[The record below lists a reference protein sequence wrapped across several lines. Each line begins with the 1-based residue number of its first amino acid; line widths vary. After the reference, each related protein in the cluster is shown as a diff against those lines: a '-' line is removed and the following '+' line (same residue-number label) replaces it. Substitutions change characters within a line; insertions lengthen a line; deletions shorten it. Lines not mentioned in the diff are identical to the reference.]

1 MDKAKE
7 KLLAR
12 NSRHSRVRKKVI
24 GTPERPRLTV
34 FRSLKNIYA
43 QIIDDVAGTTL
54 VSTSSLNP
62 TFKKETK
69 QGNNL
74 EAAKLVGKLIAC
86 VAQEK
91 GVKQV
96 VFDRG
101 GYSYHGRVKALAD
114 AVRGEG
120 IQF

>member
-1 MDKAKE
+1 MNKAKE

-12 NSRHSRVRKKVI
+12 KSRHSRVRKKVV
-24 GTPERPRLTV
+24 GTMERPRLTV

-54 VSTSSLNP
+54 AGISSQAP
-62 TFKKETK
+62 SFRKELK

-74 EAAKLVGKLIAC
+74 EAAKLAGKLIANA
-86 VAQEK
+86 AQEK
-91 GVKQV
+91 GIKQV

-101 GYSYHGRVKALAD
+101 GYTYHGRVKALAD
-114 AVRGEG
+114 AVREEG
-120 IQF
+120 LQF